1 MQSCTQENRSSV
13 LLLCL
18 LCLLAAATL
27 SGCKAFAGGSS
38 VNPAAAQVR
47 QEPTQ
52 SAASAKPGM
61 TIEAAVN
68 VLMASIDKKYEFM
81 SVADLEKQLA
91 AKQPMTV
98 VDCRLPDAY
107 AKSHI
112 EGAVN
117 VPYDRFD
124 DEFRKIPKDRP
135 VVAVCYVG
143 MFSRVA
149 AQKFAEDGYGPVY
162 SVTGGMKEWNATH
175 GLETEK

>member
-1 MQSCTQENRSSV
+1 MQRCTQKYRSSV

-18 LCLLAAATL
+18 LAVATL
-27 SGCKAFAGGSS
+27 SGCKAFAGGNSARHATPQTQQES
-38 VNPAAAQVR
+38 TQGAA
-47 QEPTQ
+47 P
-52 SAASAKPGM
+52 AKPGM

-68 VLMASIDKKYEFM
+68 VLMASIDKKYELV
-81 SVADLEKQLA
+81 SVADLEKRLV
-91 AKQPMTV
+91 AKEPLTV

-135 VVAVCYVG
+135 VAAVCYVG

-149 AQKFAEDGYGPVY
+149 AQKFVEDGYGPVY
-162 SVTGGMKEWNATH
+162 SVTGGMKEWNAAH
-175 GLETEK
+175 GLGAEK

>member
-1 MQSCTQENRSSV
+1 MQRFTQKYRSCV

-18 LCLLAAATL
+18 LTAITLL
-27 SGCKAFAGGSS
+27 GCKALAGGNS
-38 VNPAAAQVR
+38 VGSAAAQA
-47 QEPTQ
+47 QQAPTQ
-52 SAASAKPGM
+52 DASPAKPGM
-61 TIEAAVN
+61 TIEAAVS
-68 VLMASIDKKYEFM
+68 VIMASIDKKYELL
-81 SVADLEKQLA
+81 SVANLEKRLA
-91 AKQPMTV
+91 AKEPMTV

-107 AKSHI
+107 AMSHI

-117 VPYDRFD
+117 VPYNRFD

-162 SVTGGMKEWNATH
+162 SVTGGMKEWNTAH
-175 GLETEK
+175 GLGEKK